1 MNLKKISLIILIF
14 ATLIVAIS
22 AVSAADVEGDVISS
36 SKSNVDLSKVDSKTI
51 DQSSQPGS
59 SNVINTKVE
68 APQVA
73 CKYKKSNYFKVKVE
87 ERYGDDIPV
96 SNAKLKITVTKN
108 SFSKTFDAV
117 TNYNGVAKINTKS
130 LKKGTYN
137 VLIKSADDAYNIN
150 SVSKIFV
157 GKQYKTILKPKVNKV
172 LKGKDVV
179 GLKIRN
185 DFDEQEV
192 KVIFKKTPKH
202 TKILKAK
209 FYIKNKNTGKI
220 LSTVDKCEFDDGHWE
235 LPDAEYSTKYS
246 LYRVKLWY
254 ISH

>member
-1 MNLKKISLIILIF
+1 MNLKKISLIFLIF

-51 DQSSQPGS
+51 DQSSQSGS

-108 SFSKTFDAV
+108 SFSKRFDAV

-137 VLIKSADDAYNIN
+137 VLIESADDAYNIN
-150 SVSKIFV
+150 GVSKIFI
-157 GKQYKTILKPKVNKV
+157 GKQYKTTLKPKVNKV

-185 DFDEQEV
+185 DFDEHEV
-192 KVIFKKTPKH
+192 
-202 TKILKAK
+202 
-209 FYIKNKNTGKI
+209 
-220 LSTVDKCEFDDGHWE
+220 
-235 LPDAEYSTKYS
+235 
-246 LYRVKLWY
+246 
-254 ISH
+254 